1 MRDLFY
7 ESLASL
13 GSRLD
18 LDAIA
23 RAGALLGAAMW
34 RLLPGRRRLA
44 CEALALHL
52 DLDPAAAIPL
62 ARQSFAHNARSFL
75 EIFHAHQMDWRVL
88 NERVRVQD
96 PALFAAYCAETR
108 PLVVATA
115 HLGAWELLSLVT
127 RLYFPGRRRMVVVRR
142 PKDMALHR
150 TMLRLRSWPGLEVLE
165 HRNAAFAV
173 LKSLKRGG
181 KVGFLVDHNCSRDEA
196 VFLPFLNRVA
206 AVNAGP
212 AILAVRGGA
221 VVWPCFLLHER
232 REDGRAGYVFHQQPP
247 LDTTA
252 LEGGRDEKIRQTA
265 EFYTRA
271 VEQAVRAHPEQ
282 WFWMHRRW
290 KTRPPG
296 ESQAG

>member
-1 MRDLFY
+1 MRDLLY
-7 ESLASL
+7 ESLAAL
-13 GSRLD
+13 GGRLS

-23 RAGALLGAAMW
+23 RAGTMLGAVMW

-44 CEALALHL
+44 CEAMALHL
-52 DLDPAAAIPL
+52 GLDPATAATL
-62 ARQSFAHNARSFL
+62 ARQSFSHNAQSFL
-75 EIFHAHQMDWRVL
+75 ELLHTHQMDWRTMR
-88 NERVRVQD
+88 ERVRVED
-96 PALFAAYCAETR
+96 PVLFAAYCAETR

-115 HLGAWELLSLVT
+115 HLGAWELLSMMT
-127 RLYFPGRRRMVVVRR
+127 RLFFPGRRRMVVVRR

-165 HRNAAFAV
+165 HRNAAFTV
-173 LKSLKRGG
+173 LKALKRGG
-181 KVGFLVDHNCSRDEA
+181 KVGFLVDHNTSRDEA

-221 VVWPCFLLHER
+221 VVWPCFLLHES
-232 REDGRAGYVFHQQPP
+232 REDGQAGYVFHQQPP
-247 LDTTA
+247 LDTTTLA
-252 LEGGRDEKIRQTA
+252 GSRDEKIRQTA
-265 EFYTRA
+265 EFYTQA
-271 VEQAVRAHPEQ
+271 VERAVRAHPEQ

-296 ESQAG
+296 ESSEG